1 MSEPRVIAVRSAELG
16 VPNLKTSKTF
26 YEQVWGLAPVAQ
38 DGASVYLRGTGPEHH
53 ALKIT
58 ERAEPELLRVNF
70 AAADK
75 ASVDALHARAKASGA
90 QVSAAPAPLGGPAGG
105 YGFEFVNK
113 TGLKFTISADIP
125 KHADTEDH
133 NDRPR
138 KISHVVLNTTD
149 PQSDDEFFLDLLGFR
164 LSDKSAIMHF
174 FRCTSDHHSVAIA
187 YAKRNGLNHIAYEM
201 PDVYAL
207 MRGAGRMQRNGFEMG
222 WGIGR
227 HGPGDNIFGYWVE
240 PAGFV
245 AEYTTEVQQ
254 IDEETYQPG
263 TPETWKKFWES
274 IPGSMNKGANDQWG
288 LALNQTEPFRLAM
301 QGVLQPYDWSPPQR

>member
-1 MSEPRVIAVRSAELG
+1 MSEPRVTAVRSAELG

-26 YEQVWGLAPVAQ
+26 YRDVWGLETVAE
-38 DGASVYLRGTGPEHH
+38 DGPSVYLRGTGPEHH
-53 ALKIT
+53 AIKLV
-58 ERAEPELLRVNF
+58 ERPTSELLRINF

-75 ASVDALHARAKASGA
+75 ASVDALYARAKASGA
-90 QVSAAPAPLGGPAGG
+90 KVGPAPAPLGGPAGG
-105 YGFEFVNK
+105 YGFEFESKN
-113 TGLKFTISADIP
+113 GIKFSVSSDIP
-125 KHADTEDH
+125 RHASAEDK

-149 PQSDDEFFLDLLGFR
+149 PKSDDEFFLDLLGFR
-164 LSDKSAIMHF
+164 LSDRSAIMNF
-174 FRCTSDHHSVAIA
+174 FRCMSDHHSVATA
-187 YAKRNGLNHIAYEM
+187 MAKKNGLNHIAYEM
-201 PDVYAL
+201 PDIYAL

-254 IDEETYQPG
+254 IDESSYTPG
-263 TPETWKKFWES
+263 TPETWKNFWQS
-274 IPGSMNKGANDQWG
+274 IPGSIGGSATDQWG
-288 LALNQTEPFRLAM
+288 IALNQTEQFRRAM
-301 QGVLQPYDWSPPQR
+301 AGELVPYNWEKPA

>member
-1 MSEPRVIAVRSAELG
+1 MAEPRVIAVRSAELG
-16 VPNLKTSKTF
+16 VPNLKTSKLF
-26 YEQVWGLAPVAQ
+26 YATVWGLAQVAE
-38 DGASVYLRGTGPEHH
+38 DNGSAYLRGTGGEHH
-53 ALKIT
+53 ALKLT
-58 ERAEPELLRVNF
+58 ERPQPELIRVNF

-90 QVSAAPAPLGGPAGG
+90 KVGPAPHAMGGPAGG
-105 YGFEFVNK
+105 YGFEFENK
-113 TGLKFTISADIP
+113 TGLKFSIVSDIP
-125 KHADTEDH
+125 KHADTDDA

-149 PQSDDEFFLDLLGFR
+149 PENDDKFFLDLLGFR

-187 YAKRNGLNHIAYEM
+187 YAKRDGLNHIAYEM
-201 PDVYAL
+201 PDIYAL

-222 WGIGR
+222 WWIGR

-254 IDEETYQPG
+254 IDEDNYTPG

-288 LALNQTEPFRLAM
+288 IALNQTEPFRLAM
-301 QGVLQPYDWSPPQR
+301 QGVLQPFDWQPRQR

>member
-16 VPNLKTSKTF
+16 VPNLKTSQKF
-26 YEQVWGLAPVAQ
+26 YEDVWGLSSVAQ
-38 DGASVYLRGTGPEHH
+38 DGSSLYLRGTGPEHH
-53 ALKIT
+53 ALKLV
-58 ERAEPELLRVNF
+58 ERAEPDLLRVNF

-90 QVSAAPAPLGGPAGG
+90 QVTAAPAALGGPSGG
-105 YGFEFVNK
+105 YGFEFANK
-113 TGLKFTISADIP
+113 TGLRFSISSDIP
-125 KHADTEDH
+125 KHADTEDTL
-133 NDRPR
+133 DKPR

-254 IDEETYQPG
+254 IDEDDYQPG
-263 TPETWKKFWES
+263 TPETWKAFWES
-274 IPGSMNKGANDQWG
+274 IPGSMNKGANDRWG
-288 LALNQTEPFRLAM
+288 FALNQTEPFRLAM
-301 QGVLQPYDWSPPQR
+301 QGVLQPFNWQPPQR